1 MDLNRFKIGNGIS
14 DLAPGG
20 CFDEYFHRRFDLI
33 FDCFSFDFVSVL
45 DLKKLGSD
53 WLIVIGRMLMEAA
66 LDPDGLLFLL
76 GSVVVVVVVVA
87 VVAAAG
93 AVVGF
98 CLFPD

>member
-1 MDLNRFKIGNGIS
+1 
-14 DLAPGG
+14 
-20 CFDEYFHRRFDLI
+20 
-33 FDCFSFDFVSVL
+33 
-45 DLKKLGSD
+45 
-53 WLIVIGRMLMEAA
+53 MEAA

-76 GSVVVVVVVVA
+76 GSVVVVA

>member
-1 MDLNRFKIGNGIS
+1 MRFPIWLRADVSTNIS
-14 DLAPGG
+14 TG
-20 CFDEYFHRRFDLI
+20 DLI
-33 FDCFSFDFVSVL
+33 LFSIVSLLIFVSVL

>member
-1 MDLNRFKIGNGIS
+1 M
-14 DLAPGG
+14 
-20 CFDEYFHRRFDLI
+20 
-33 FDCFSFDFVSVL
+33 L

-76 GSVVVVVVVVA
+76 GSVVVVA